1 MKVWNPDGDF
11 LIVRSLIDSGAQRS
25 IASSHLVGRLGLP
38 WTPHG
43 GLMRGIGNFEAPVSR
58 GEVELMFG
66 PLEGDLRVLVR
77 TSVLDN
83 ILGDLP
89 QERIWD
95 SVVSLTMGLT
105 PADPNWQVPGP
116 IDLLLGSDVLGL
128 IVSGVVRPL
137 QRDGIVRG

>member
-1 MKVWNPDGDF
+1 
-11 LIVRSLIDSGAQRS
+11 
-25 IASSHLVGRLGLP
+25 
-38 WTPHG
+38 
-43 GLMRGIGNFEAPVSR
+43 MRGIGNFEAPVSR